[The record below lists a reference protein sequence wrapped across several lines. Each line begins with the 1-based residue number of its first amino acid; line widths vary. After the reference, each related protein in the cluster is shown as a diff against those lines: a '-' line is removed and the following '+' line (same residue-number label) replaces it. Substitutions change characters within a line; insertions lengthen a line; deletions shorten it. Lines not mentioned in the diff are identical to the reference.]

1 MFQKKDFP
9 YVVVVF
15 YILLKSFTKDVMQN
29 IDKYRKLKV
38 NWQKNKWVNFV
49 KVVLKLSIK
58 QSMYLEKLVSKCW

>member
-38 NWQKNKWVNFV
+38 N
-49 KVVLKLSIK
+49 
-58 QSMYLEKLVSKCW
+58 